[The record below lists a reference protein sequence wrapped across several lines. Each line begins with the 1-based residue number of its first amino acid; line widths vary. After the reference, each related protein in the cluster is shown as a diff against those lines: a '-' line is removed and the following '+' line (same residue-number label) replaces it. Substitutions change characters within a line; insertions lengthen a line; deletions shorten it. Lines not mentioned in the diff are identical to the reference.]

1 VTAIGLVGEEL
12 LGRVAGLA
20 AEAFFWLWHPMD
32 LRPVTPGEL
41 ALVAALVNTAY
52 RGGEGWTTEAAYITG
67 ERTDAE
73 TLSRDL
79 AAQPQAQ
86 LLVLPDAE
94 GGSLIG
100 CVWLEPA
107 EAAVWY
113 LGMLTV
119 RPDLQEQKLGRRLLE
134 AAERRAAARGATR
147 IRITVV
153 NVRDGLIA
161 WYQRRGYALTGETRT
176 FPYEAA
182 SFGVPKRPDLAF
194 VVLEKPLASGR

>member
-1 VTAIGLVGEEL
+1 
-12 LGRVAGLA
+12 
-20 AEAFFWLWHPMD
+20 MD
-32 LRPVTPGEL
+32 LRQVTPGEL
-41 ALVAALVNTAY
+41 AVVAALVNTAY

-67 ERTDAE
+67 QRTDAE
-73 TLSRDL
+73 TLGRDL
-79 AAQPQAQ
+79 AALPQAQ

-94 GGSLIG
+94 GVSLIA

-107 EAAVWY
+107 EPQVWY

-119 RPDLQEQKLGRRLLE
+119 RPDLQEQQLGRRLLE
-134 AAERRAAARGATR
+134 AAERRAVELGAIR
-147 IRITVV
+147 MRITVV

-182 SFGVPKRPDLAF
+182 SFGVPQRPDLAF
-194 VVLEKPLASGR
+194 VVLEKPLRSR